1 MLLRHIVSWRPFR
14 HPIQCILIAAA
25 AWKNIINPGATN
37 AKAIPIKGNP
47 ACNLIVNVHNHN
59 HNNYKP
65 PRDCNKQKYPSFHPS
80 RLGRTATLKF
90 ATVDGIEHKR
100 TFYIL
105 KPSGMETL
113 HSIINQLRRSFQVRW
128 APTSCTSSCQPRMNS
143 QSYTNTPPICPFPL
157 LLLSHP
163 RSLQSRQIRGS
174 SCVSA
179 LKFIPIHTHQII
191 QDEEREIDNQNKDT
205 FSNFA

>member
-14 HPIQCILIAAA
+14 HPIQCILILIAAA
-25 AWKNIINPGATN
+25 SWKNIINPGATS

-59 HNNYKP
+59 NYKP
-65 PRDCNKQKYPSFHPS
+65 PRDCNKQKHPSFHPS

-90 ATVDGIEHKR
+90 ATVDGMEHKR

-113 HSIINQLRRSFQVRW
+113 HSIINQLRRSFQVRS
-128 APTSCTSSCQPRMNS
+128 APTSYTSSCQPPSNLSFSPPATLPPPHTSKPSNS
-143 QSYTNTPPICPFPL
+143 WFFVCIRPEIYSD
-157 LLLSHP
+157 SHAP
-163 RSLQSRQIRGS
+163 NNSGRRKR
-174 SCVSA
+174 
-179 LKFIPIHTHQII
+179 
-191 QDEEREIDNQNKDT
+191 D
-205 FSNFA
+205 